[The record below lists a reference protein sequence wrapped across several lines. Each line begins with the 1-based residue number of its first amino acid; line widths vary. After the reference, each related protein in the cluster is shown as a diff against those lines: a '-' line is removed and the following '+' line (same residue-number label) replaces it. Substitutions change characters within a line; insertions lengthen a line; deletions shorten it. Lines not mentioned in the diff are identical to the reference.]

1 MSIGDKT
8 IIIIISYCCI
18 EILAFFFV
26 VGHRVRSLGLMCYEM
41 FVSG

>member
-8 IIIIISYCCI
+8 IIIIYCFI

-26 VGHRVRSLGLMCYEM
+26 VGHRVHSLGLLCYDM
-41 FVSG
+41 FASG